1 MPLLVAAVKVEV
13 KEMEVE
19 MEVVKVEEMEEE
31 MEVVKVEEMEEEM
44 EVEMEVEME
53 AVASSRR
60 KSRRCRDV
68 KY

>member
-1 MPLLVAAVKVEV
+1 
-13 KEMEVE
+13 MEVE

-53 AVASSRR
+53 AVAVLAAE
-60 KSRRCRDV
+60 SRRCRDV

>member
-1 MPLLVAAVKVEV
+1 MEVVAEEEV
-13 KEMEVE
+13 VVEVE
-19 MEVVKVEEMEEE
+19 MEVVKVE
-31 MEVVKVEEMEEEM
+31 
-44 EVEMEVEME
+44 EME

>member
-1 MPLLVAAVKVEV
+1 MPLLVAAVKVEEMEVEMEVVKVEV

-31 MEVVKVEEMEEEM
+31 MEV
-44 EVEMEVEME
+44 EME
-53 AVASSRR
+53 AAASSRR